1 MSCMPPLMKGKI
13 EMDENKDTH
22 GHLSG
27 HELINFDSYE
37 LDESDLGDLAELFK
51 VFGDA
56 TRISIMFV
64 LLKQELSVGEIA
76 DKLAMNASAIS
87 HQLRVLK
94 QAKLIKSRRS
104 GKNIIYSLADDH
116 VVTIIKQG
124 VDHILE

>member
-1 MSCMPPLMKGKI
+1 MAGGTGKGGYTAADI
-13 EMDENKDTH
+13 RAALPTDEEIYN
-22 GHLSG
+22 
-27 HELINFDSYE
+27 
-37 LDESDLGDLAELFK
+37 LAELFK
-51 VFGDA
+51 VFGDS
-56 TRISIMFV
+56 TRISIMFA

-76 DKLAMNASAIS
+76 DKLEMNASAIS

-104 GKNIIYSLADDH
+104 GKNIIYELADEH